1 MLSPEIFYD
10 IGCYAGCR
18 YCTATW
24 LSLPFLVPDTD
35 GTCLLGTSR
44 SSMKWT
50 LGSHGHFVQLTC
62 PVLYL
67 RIWSHLDVWTKWKE
81 TVSSVSYSYSYT
93 GFASVIFFCWV
104 TSLGREFSTDY
115 CLFSVLFVPF
125 WLSYFFENISTYIC
139 RSFWSSQFRQGSE
152 IIHFGVRNI
161 WLIYDE
167 IMLYAWPL

>member
-1 MLSPEIFYD
+1 VLSPEIFYD

-50 LGSHGHFVQLTC
+50 FCTAYLSCTTC
-62 PVLYL
+62 GFGL
-67 RIWSHLDVWTKWKE
+67 IWMCEPLNQVKE

>member
-1 MLSPEIFYD
+1 MLAAD
-10 IGCYAGCR
+10 IVQQHDFHFRFWYQIQMVPVYWAPVGHLWNEHWGPMDILY
-18 YCTATW
+18 
-24 LSLPFLVPDTD
+24 SLPVLSC
-35 GTCLLGTSR
+35 TCGFGL
-44 SSMKWT
+44 
-50 LGSHGHFVQLTC
+50 
-62 PVLYL
+62 
-67 RIWSHLDVWTKWKE
+67 IWMCEPLNQVKE